1 MSFFNHRGGNAPSP
15 LMKKFILLPLL
26 VLLFSLSLVLPAFAV
41 SVDSFNYIAFNSQN
55 YVTQTSPFDH
65 CLVRLYGK
73 DGKYL
78 LDLGRAESGIT
89 WQATSYVTGNINS
102 SGTGNFNAE
111 FYLSDYINIYG
122 KKITV
127 DFQRTTFAARSGVTV
142 DGDYYYYN
150 FDVPL
155 NTSYSET
162 TSYGNIRMS
171 AWNTLTGLRYF
182 TFVIPAKDYKIPV
195 PISGSGSQ
203 FDSTVSTSKYSGW
216 YYFLFDYIWNNKNI
230 ANDTSF
236 EEKPAVLNL
245 FINCTYEE
253 FVRYESQYNTT
264 VSDKYYNDVINGTT
278 SQQQQSDTSRQNT
291 DNAIGKITDASNAL
305 DSYVP
310 ADVNA
315 NNFTFSSIT
324 DGLNVNSS
332 LSIFTNILNQPFVL
346 QICLIVFSLMLIG
359 FIFFGER

>member
-1 MSFFNHRGGNAPSP
+1 
-15 LMKKFILLPLL
+15 MKKFILLPLL
-26 VLLFSLSLVLPAFAV
+26 VLVFSLSLVLPCFAV
-41 SVDSFNYIAFNSQN
+41 TVDSFNYIAFNSQN

-65 CLVRLYGK
+65 CLVRLYGN

-111 FYLSDYINIYG
+111 FYLSDHINIYG
-122 KKITV
+122 KKIMV
-127 DFQRTTFAARSGVTV
+127 DFQRTRFAARSGVTV

-155 NTSYSET
+155 NTSYAET

-171 AWNTLTGLRYF
+171 SWNTLTGLRYF
-182 TFVIPAKDYKIPV
+182 TFVIPAKNYKV
-195 PISGSGSQ
+195 PIPITGSGSQ
-203 FDSTVSTSKYSGW
+203 FDSSVSSSKYSGW
-216 YYFLFDYIWNNKNI
+216 YYFLLNYIMFNKNT
-230 ANDTSF
+230 ANDNSF

-245 FINCTYEE
+245 FINCTLEE
-253 FVRYESQYNTT
+253 FTRYESQYNST
-264 VSDKYYNDVINGTT
+264 VSDKYYNDVINGTS
-278 SQQQQSDTSRQNT
+278 SQQQQADTSRQNT
-291 DNAIGKITDASNAL
+291 DNAIGKITDAGNAL

-310 ADVNA
+310 SDINA
-315 NNFTFSSIT
+315 SDYTFSSIT

>member
-1 MSFFNHRGGNAPSP
+1 
-15 LMKKFILLPLL
+15 MKKFILFPLL
-26 VLLFSLSLVLPAFAV
+26 VLLFSLSLVLPSFAV
-41 SVDSFNYIAFNSQN
+41 TVDSYTYVPFSPQN
-55 YVTQTSPFDH
+55 YVEQTSPFDH
-65 CLVRLYGK
+65 CIIRLYGN

-89 WQATSYVTGNINS
+89 WQANVYLTGSINS
-102 SGTGNFNAE
+102 DGTGRFNSE
-111 FYLSDYINIYG
+111 FYLSDSINIYG
-122 KKITV
+122 KKIYV
-127 DFQRTTFAARSGVTV
+127 DFQRSFFASRTGITP
-142 DGDYYYYN
+142 DGDHYYYN

-162 TSYGNIRMS
+162 TSYGNISMS
-171 AWNTLTGLRYF
+171 AWNKISGFRYF
-182 TFVIPAKDYKIPV
+182 KFSIPSKTYKVPV
-195 PISGSGSQ
+195 PISGSGSE
-203 FDSTVSTSKYSGW
+203 FDATVNTSKYSGW
-216 YYFLFDYIWNNKNI
+216 YYFLYNYILFNKNT
-230 ANDTSF
+230 ANDNSYL
-236 EEKPAVLNL
+236 EKPAVLNL
-245 FINCTYEE
+245 FIDCSYEE

-278 SQQQQSDTSRQNT
+278 SQQQQADTSRQNT
-291 DNAIGKITDASNAL
+291 DNAIDKITQAGDAL

-310 ADVNA
+310 ADINPG
-315 NNFTFSSIT
+315 NYTFSSIT

>member
-1 MSFFNHRGGNAPSP
+1 
-15 LMKKFILLPLL
+15 MKKFILLPLL
-26 VLLFSLSLVLPAFAV
+26 VLLFSLSLVLPSFAV
-41 SVDSFNYIAFNSQN
+41 TVDSFSYIAFNSQN

-111 FYLSDYINIYG
+111 FYLSDHINIYG
-122 KKITV
+122 KKISV
-127 DFQRTTFAARSGVTV
+127 DFQRTTFAARSGVSV
-142 DGDYYYYN
+142 DGDHYYYN

-171 AWNTLTGLRYF
+171 AWNTLTGSRYF
-182 TFVIPAKDYKIPV
+182 TFVIPAKNYKVPI

-203 FDSTVSTSKYSGW
+203 FDSTVSNSKYSGW
-216 YYFLFDYIWNNKNI
+216 YYFLLNYIMFNKNT
-230 ANDTSF
+230 ANDNSY

-245 FINCTYEE
+245 FINCTLEE
-253 FVRYESQYNTT
+253 FMRYESQYNST
-264 VSDKYYNDVINGTT
+264 VSDKYYNDVINGTE
-278 SQQQQSDTSRQNT
+278 SQNQQASDSRVNT
-291 DNAIGKITDASNAL
+291 DNAIDKITEAGSAL

-310 ADVNA
+310 SDINA
-315 NNFTFSSIT
+315 GNFTFSSIT
-324 DGLNVNSS
+324 DGLDVNSS

>member
-1 MSFFNHRGGNAPSP
+1 
-15 LMKKFILLPLL
+15 MKKFILLPLF
-26 VLLFSLSLVLPAFAV
+26 VLFFSLSLVLPSFAV
-41 SVDSFNYIAFNSQN
+41 TADSFSYVAFNSQN
-55 YVTQTSPFDH
+55 YITQTSPFDH
-65 CLVRLYGK
+65 CLVRLYGN

-127 DFQRTTFAARSGVTV
+127 DFQRTFFSGRSGVTV
-142 DGDYYYYN
+142 DGDHYYYN

-155 NTSYSET
+155 NTSYHET

-182 TFVIPAKDYKIPV
+182 TFVIPAKNYKIPV
-195 PISGSGSQ
+195 PTSGSGSQ
-203 FDSTVSTSKYSGW
+203 FDSTVNTSKYSGW
-216 YYFLFDYIWNNKNI
+216 YYFLFNYIMFNKNT
-230 ANDTSF
+230 ANDNSY

-245 FINCTYEE
+245 FINCTLDE
-253 FVRYESQYNTT
+253 FVRYESQYNST

-278 SQQQQSDTSRQNT
+278 SQQQQADTSRVNT
-291 DNAIGKITDASNAL
+291 DNAIDKITGAGDAL
-305 DSYVP
+305 DSYIP
-310 ADVNA
+310 ADINA
-315 NNFTFSSIT
+315 NDYTFSAIT
-324 DGLNVNSS
+324 QGVDVNTG
-332 LSIFTNILNQPFVL
+332 LSIFTGIMSQPFVL
-346 QICLIVFSLMLIG
+346 SICSIVFSLMLIG